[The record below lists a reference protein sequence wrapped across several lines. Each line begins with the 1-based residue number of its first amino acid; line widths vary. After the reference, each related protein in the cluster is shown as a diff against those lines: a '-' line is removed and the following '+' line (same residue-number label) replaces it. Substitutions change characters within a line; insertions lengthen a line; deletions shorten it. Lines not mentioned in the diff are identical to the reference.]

1 VTFRV
6 TGAVCADADR
16 GITLSA
22 HAEVADDRMA
32 DALTEPLLFFFG
44 HLRIV
49 FLSESEPI
57 STLLMI

>member
-32 DALTEPLLFFFG
+32 DALTEPLLFFLDICVLFSSVKASQFQ
-44 HLRIV
+44 HCL
-49 FLSESEPI
+49 
-57 STLLMI
+57 